1 MLEKYLKKFEEDVIT
16 FKEAEIQ
23 ELPEHMKKERKKI
36 LYFKDVNGFQV
47 VANLWALRERF
58 KKILGENI
66 ITVLL
71 RAIEAPKEYKI
82 RDFDM
87 RSRSFSLLEFPFPKY
102 YPKDGGRYITSGVVF
117 AEYEG
122 KRNASFHRLMLL
134 DDERAAIRLVPRD
147 LYTMHKK
154 AIERGEEIRIALTIG
169 LEPNV
174 LLAAAT
180 SVDYYTEELK
190 IASAIKHQAKE
201 EVEIAMKTPNGN
213 IVPYES
219 EIILEGRITDEYVKE
234 GPFLDITGTYDLVR
248 EQPVVVFEKFYV
260 RKKPIFHLLLPGG
273 YEHFNLMG
281 MPREP
286 TIYREVKKE
295 GVDVIDVRLT
305 PGGCSWL
312 HGIIKIKKRREEDG
326 KRAIY
331 GAFRGH
337 GSLKHVVIVDEDID
351 IWNMEEV
358 EWAIATRFQGDR
370 DLIKL
375 EKVRGSSL
383 DPSSYEGHLTTKLGL
398 DATAPI
404 DERGKFRRFI

>member
-154 AIERGEEIRIALTIG
+154 AIDRGEEIRIALTIG

-312 HGIIKIKKRREEDG
+312 HGIIKIKKRKEDDG

-404 DERGKFRRFI
+404 DEREKFRRFI

>member
-1 MLEKYLKKFEEDVIT
+1 M
-16 FKEAEIQ
+16 
-23 ELPEHMKKERKKI
+23 
-36 LYFKDVNGFQV
+36 
-47 VANLWALRERF
+47 
-58 KKILGENI
+58 
-66 ITVLL
+66 
-71 RAIEAPKEYKI
+71 
-82 RDFDM
+82 
-87 RSRSFSLLEFPFPKY
+87 
-102 YPKDGGRYITSGVVF
+102 
-117 AEYEG
+117 
-122 KRNASFHRLMLL
+122 
-134 DDERAAIRLVPRD
+134 
-147 LYTMHKK
+147 
-154 AIERGEEIRIALTIG
+154 
-169 LEPNV
+169 
-174 LLAAAT
+174 
-180 SVDYYTEELK
+180 
-190 IASAIKHQAKE
+190 
-201 EVEIAMKTPNGN
+201 
-213 IVPYES
+213 PYES

>member
-154 AIERGEEIRIALTIG
+154 AIERGEEIRIALAIG

-180 SVDYYTEELK
+180 SVDYHTEELK

-248 EQPVVVFEKFYV
+248 EQPVAVFEKFYV

-312 HGIIKIKKRREEDG
+312 HGIIKIKKRREDDG

-358 EWAIATRFQGDR
+358 EWAIATRFQGDK
-370 DLIKL
+370 DLIKM

-404 DERGKFRRFI
+404 DEREKFRRFI